1 MAGVPDGDPV
11 RRKLLE
17 RGAPQHIVREGGE
30 GLVRRWRGFV
40 EQVEKGYPLGLD
52 DYRNDLDIRTL
63 IAFTGLD
70 GEVWAE
76 DGRLRALLAEAA
88 AGRSVWDSD
97 VAGAFWV
104 RGYPRD
110 ARGELRD
117 DLISEGLA
125 E

>member
-1 MAGVPDGDPV
+1 MAAVHNGDPV
-11 RRKLLE
+11 RQKLQE
-17 RGAPQHIVREGGE
+17 RGAPEHIVREGGE
-30 GLVRRWRGFV
+30 GLVRRWRRFV

-52 DYRNDLDIRTL
+52 DYRNELDVRTL

-70 GEVWAE
+70 GEVSAE
-76 DGRLRALLAEAA
+76 DARLRALLAETA
-88 AGRSVWDSD
+88 AGRSLWDSD
-97 VAGAFWV
+97 VPGAFWV
-104 RGYPRD
+104 RGYPRN

>member
-1 MAGVPDGDPV
+1 MGTVNSGDPV
-11 RRKLLE
+11 RRKLRE
-17 RGAPQHIVREGGE
+17 RGAPEHIVSDGGE
-30 GLVRRWRGFV
+30 GLVRRWRQFV

-63 IAFTGLD
+63 IAFAGLD
-70 GEVWAE
+70 AAVSAE
-76 DGRLRALLAEAA
+76 DARLRALLADAA
-88 AGRSVWDSD
+88 AGRSIWDSD
-97 VAGAFWV
+97 VPGAFWV
-104 RGYPRD
+104 RGYPRN